1 MIEFKQNMGKR
12 IYIQRKRMSYGE
24 YGFTKR
30 SEVQSSYQEYSCKP
44 RVEKEQSYQEYGDP
58 KMSGTGS
65 LFGSQPAPVDLAVF
79 DDEMERYCE
88 QQRKI
93 KAERLAKRTAY
104 CDEHDI
110 QGDIRE
116 KILKG
121 RISIEEF
128 EKIAEQARDVTEQT
142 EVKQEPAILTEEFF
156 HPSVEAEQAPE
167 QPAEEPVE
175 VQTDVTT
182 AETETVPEQPQT
194 GKKKKSKKKTEEVQ
208 DAE

>member
-44 RVEKEQSYQEYGDP
+44 REEKEQSYQEYGDP
-58 KMSGTGS
+58 KMAGLDSIFSNCGA
-65 LFGSQPAPVDLAVF
+65 PAHVDMKAF
-79 DDEMERYCE
+79 DDKFENFLAKQEE
-88 QQRKI
+88 I

-128 EKIAEQARDVTEQT
+128 EALQKSATEVTE
-142 EVKQEPAILTEEFF
+142 
-156 HPSVEAEQAPE
+156 APE

-175 VQTDVTT
+175 VQTDVNT

-194 GKKKKSKKKTEEVQ
+194 GKKKKSKENSKKNTEEVS

>member
-1 MIEFKQNMGKR
+1 
-12 IYIQRKRMSYGE
+12 MSYSE
-24 YGFTKR
+24 YYFCSRRETENR
-30 SEVQSSYQEYSCKP
+30 YQEYGGKIQKG
-44 RVEKEQSYQEYGDP
+44 EGNSYQEYGDP
-58 KMSGTGS
+58 KMAGTDSVFNNKGS
-65 LFGSQPAPVDLAVF
+65 APAPVNLAAF

-128 EKIAEQARDVTEQT
+128 EALQKSATEVTE
-142 EVKQEPAILTEEFF
+142 
-156 HPSVEAEQAPE
+156 APE
-167 QPAEEPVE
+167 TPVEEPVAE
-175 VQTDVTT
+175 QPVDTT
-182 AETETVPEQPQT
+182 AEPVEKP
-194 GKKKKSKKKTEEVQ
+194 KKRSKKKSEEV
-208 DAE
+208 

>member
-24 YGFTKR
+24 YGFSKR

-44 RVEKEQSYQEYGDP
+44 REEKEQSYQEYGDP

-65 LFGSQPAPVDLAVF
+65 LFGSQPAPVDLAAY

-88 QQRKI
+88 EQRKI

-128 EKIAEQARDVTEQT
+128 EALQKSATEVTE
-142 EVKQEPAILTEEFF
+142 
-156 HPSVEAEQAPE
+156 APE
-167 QPAEEPVE
+167 QPAEAPVE
-175 VQTDVTT
+175 VQTDVNT
-182 AETETVPEQPQT
+182 AETETAPEQPQT
-194 GKKKKSKKKTEEVQ
+194 GKKKKSKESSKKKTEEVS

>member
-44 RVEKEQSYQEYGDP
+44 REEKEQSYQEYGDP

-65 LFGSQPAPVDLAVF
+65 LFGSQPAPVNLAAF
-79 DDEMERYCE
+79 DDEMER
-88 QQRKI
+88 
-93 KAERLAKRTAY
+93 Y

-110 QGDIRE
+110 QGDVRE

-128 EKIAEQARDVTEQT
+128 EALQKSASEVTE
-142 EVKQEPAILTEEFF
+142 
-156 HPSVEAEQAPE
+156 APE

-175 VQTDVTT
+175 VQTDVNT

-194 GKKKKSKKKTEEVQ
+194 GKKKKSKKKTEEVS

>member
-44 RVEKEQSYQEYGDP
+44 REEKEQSYQEYGDP

-65 LFGSQPAPVDLAVF
+65 LFGSAPTPVNLAAF
-79 DDEMERYCE
+79 DEEMERYCE
-88 QQRKI
+88 QQAKI
-93 KAERLAKRTAY
+93 KAERIAKRTAY
-104 CDEHDI
+104 CDEHNI

-128 EKIAEQARDVTEQT
+128 EALQKSASEVTEAPEQ
-142 EVKQEPAILTEEFF
+142 PAILTEEFF
-156 HPSVEAEQAPE
+156 HPSVNEPE

-182 AETETVPEQPQT
+182 EEPETLPEQPQT
-194 GKKKKSKKKTEEVQ
+194 GKKKKSKKKTEEVS

>member
-30 SEVQSSYQEYSCKP
+30 GEVQSSYQEYSCKP
-44 RVEKEQSYQEYGDP
+44 REENEQSYQEYGDP
-58 KMSGTGS
+58 KMSGTDS
-65 LFGSQPAPVDLAVF
+65 LFGSTPANLAAF
-79 DDEMERYCE
+79 DDEMEKYCE
-88 QQRKI
+88 EQRKI

-110 QGDIRE
+110 QGDVRE

-128 EKIAEQARDVTEQT
+128 EALQKSATEVTEAP
-142 EVKQEPAILTEEFF
+142 EVKPQPAILTEEFF
-156 HPSVEAEQAPE
+156 HPSFEATEQAP
-167 QPAEEPVE
+167 EEPVE

-182 AETETVPEQPQT
+182 AETETAPEQPKT
-194 GKKKKSKKKTEEVQ
+194 GKKKSKKTGEVS
-208 DAE
+208 DAV

>member
-44 RVEKEQSYQEYGDP
+44 REEKEQSYQEYGDP

-65 LFGSQPAPVDLAVF
+65 LFGSQPAPVDLAAF

-88 QQRKI
+88 EQKKI

-128 EKIAEQARDVTEQT
+128 EALQKSACDVTEET
-142 EVKQEPAILTEEFF
+142 SDERSERLLKEASIAIAPFL
-156 HPSVEAEQAPE
+156 VPE

-175 VQTDVTT
+175 AQTDVTT
-182 AETETVPEQPQT
+182 AEAETVPEQPQT